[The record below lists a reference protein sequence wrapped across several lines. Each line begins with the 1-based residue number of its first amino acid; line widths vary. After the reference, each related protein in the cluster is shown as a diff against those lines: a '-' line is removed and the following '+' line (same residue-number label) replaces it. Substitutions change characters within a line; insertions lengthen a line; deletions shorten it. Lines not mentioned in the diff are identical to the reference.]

1 MRWDAEKYD
10 AVKAPQV
17 DAGKELI
24 AMAKV
29 KDTDSVL
36 DLGCGTG
43 KLTVELA
50 KRASIGLI
58 KVSSSISGDSLH
70 LQRSEKILTKPKSCI
85 NWEADMLKNPCNSTR
100 FYLDTHGCILHLM
113 CLSAKAGWPS
123 MGLCGVSGQA
133 FFSTS
138 ACNSKKFFLKLLDL
152 LMKSGLACVQ
162 NYIRRKNH
170 DGIQ

>member
-50 KRASIGLI
+50 KRASNGIVVGIDPSREML
-58 KVSSSISGDSLH
+58 
-70 LQRSEKILTKPKSCI
+70 EKAR
-85 NWEADMLKNPCNSTR
+85 EA
-100 FYLDTHGCILHLM
+100 LM
-113 CLSAKAGWPS
+113 RVWLP
-123 MGLCGVSGQA
+123 
-133 FFSTS
+133 
-138 ACNSKKFFLKLLDL
+138 
-152 LMKSGLACVQ
+152 
-162 NYIRRKNH
+162 
-170 DGIQ
+170 